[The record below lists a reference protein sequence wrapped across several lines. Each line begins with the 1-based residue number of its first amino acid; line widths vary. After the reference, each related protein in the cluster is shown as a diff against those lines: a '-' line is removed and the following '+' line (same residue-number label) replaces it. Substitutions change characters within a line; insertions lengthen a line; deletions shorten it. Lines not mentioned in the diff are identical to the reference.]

1 MVTSDPENSGSLSR
15 DAAACFALRIGTIVP
30 ITGRMS
36 RFSPPLPALLLA
48 GLSLPLTGSADWT
61 CMREGITLEETTEAL
76 GQPLIRT
83 YGRGFEVW
91 IYDGRGE
98 VIFAGGDRAL
108 GWSVPVPNPESAA
121 RPVERDVLLK
131 PVVRLP
137 ALRRT
142 SGTTTALPSET
153 EVRFRYLRQR

>member
-1 MVTSDPENSGSLSR
+1 MAGFGL
-15 DAAACFALRIGTIVP
+15 TIRGVVP
-30 ITGRMS
+30 INGRMP
-36 RFSPPLPALLLA
+36 RFTPSLPVLLLA

-61 CMREGITLEETTEAL
+61 CLREGITVGETAEAL

-91 IYDGRGE
+91 IYDSRGE
-98 VIFAGGDRAL
+98 VVFAGGERAL
-108 GWSVPVPNPESAA
+108 GWSLPVPNPESAA

-142 SGTTTALPSET
+142 SPEPTALPAET

>member
-1 MVTSDPENSGSLSR
+1 MPRFIRSL
-15 DAAACFALRIGTIVP
+15 
-30 ITGRMS
+30 
-36 RFSPPLPALLLA
+36 PLLLLA

-61 CMREGITLEETTEAL
+61 CLREGITVEETAEAL

-83 YGRGFEVW
+83 YGRGFKVW

-98 VIFAGGDRAL
+98 VVFADGDRAL

-142 SGTTTALPSET
+142 PAAPVAMPAET

>member
-1 MVTSDPENSGSLSR
+1 MPRFTLSLP
-15 DAAACFALRIGTIVP
+15 F
-30 ITGRMS
+30 
-36 RFSPPLPALLLA
+36 LLLA
-48 GLSLPLTGSADWT
+48 GLSFPSAGLADWT
-61 CMREGITLEETTEAL
+61 CLREGITLEETAEAL

-91 IYDGRGE
+91 IYDSRGE
-98 VIFAGGDRAL
+98 VVFAGGERAL
-108 GWSVPVPNPESAA
+108 GWSLPVPNPESSA

-142 SGTTTALPSET
+142 PAATTALPAET